1 MDGDGIF
8 TLIMGIAATAALFG
22 VLNRGFMG
30 GKPKLMMYLSN
41 VAVIAGVLGALA
53 GINGIISVRS
63 HSAEFFGKTIRPE
76 VAWGVWL
83 VVISSVT
90 LLATA
95 TIVYYQARKESKQAR
110 KESEPPPPLDL
121 STENAIG
128 TDELIEQ
135 LNPIGNIK
143 CSKCEKSQA
152 VATTT
157 TKWVCKHCR
166 QNLNR

>member
-22 VLNRGFMG
+22 VLNLGFMG

-76 VAWGVWL
+76 VAWGLWL

-95 TIVYYQARKESKQAR
+95 TIVYYQAR

-135 LNPIGNIK
+135 LNPIGSVK

-157 TKWVCKHCR
+157 TKWVCTHCR